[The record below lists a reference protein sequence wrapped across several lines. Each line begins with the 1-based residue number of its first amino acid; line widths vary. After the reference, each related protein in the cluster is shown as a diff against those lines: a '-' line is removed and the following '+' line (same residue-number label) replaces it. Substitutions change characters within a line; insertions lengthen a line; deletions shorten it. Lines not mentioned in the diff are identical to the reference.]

1 MDSNTCQEAPPT
13 YESIS
18 NLTSGLVQDAFAA
31 QLPPPY
37 SSLNTPIASGST
49 PQDIG
54 IAHYRPPEPAW
65 ESEAR
70 DSQFYW
76 FRTIRRDGQ
85 PQFQCGIN
93 THDGT
98 RRYGE
103 VPDHFFTCKI
113 MPRAGYTRSMIT
125 ETCKNVALALKLH
138 RKNHR
143 GDCSVCDF
151 RHVQGKRIGC
161 PASVHSMVRAQW
173 LGTMRSHDEACSCR
187 CFHVD
192 SHGTPITDD
201 ASGTP
206 QYHAGIDRQVVN
218 RGLETPEDG
227 RVYQPWESASMKFS
241 SIDTY
246 WTRMVKNGDEIWQQY
261 GISERQSDG
270 QPEFFFTCKMN
281 PRKGKNEQII
291 REVCMGIAS
300 IMRGH
305 RSTNYNRCAC
315 NFQTWRRPGGPGG
328 CRVSWYHLNKRMTR
342 HMIDFLMRSHD
353 EVCSCGCF
361 DIGSGEDADLSGQ
374 WLRD

>member
-18 NLTSGLVQDAFAA
+18 NLTSGLVQDAFTA

-37 SSLNTPIASGST
+37 SSLNTSIAPGST

-70 DSQFYW
+70 DGQFYW

-93 THDGT
+93 THNGT
-98 RRYGE
+98 RHYGE
-103 VPDHFFTCKI
+103 VPDHFFTCGM
-113 MPRAGYTRSMIT
+113 MPRTGYTRSMIT
-125 ETCKNVALALKLH
+125 EACKNVALALKLH
-138 RKNHR
+138 RKDRR

-151 RHVQGKRIGC
+151 RHAQGKWIGC
-161 PASVHSMVRAQW
+161 PAGIFSTSRA
-173 LGTMRSHDEACSCR
+173 LFLHKMRRHDEACSCR
-187 CFHVD
+187 CFHID
-192 SHGTPITDD
+192 AFGTPIVDD
-201 ASGTP
+201 TSGTP
-206 QYHAGIDRQVVN
+206 QPRTRTERQA
-218 RGLETPEDG
+218 RHRELETQRNTPD
-227 RVYQPWESASMKFS
+227 QAWEFAAGVS
-241 SIDTY
+241 SIDPY

-270 QPEFFFTCKMN
+270 RPEFFFTCKMS

-291 REVCMGIAS
+291 RELCMGIAS

-315 NFQTWRRPGGPGG
+315 NFETWRKPGGPGG
-328 CRVSWYHLNKRMTR
+328 CRVSWYHLNKRITR
-342 HMIDFLMRSHD
+342 NMIDFLMRSHD

-361 DIGSGEDADLSGQ
+361 DIGSGEDADPSGQ